1 MLFIAPLL
9 AGGAGAAI
17 RPMVNRQRGAQTVAP
32 VVLVTVV
39 LGLVAGGI
47 AGDLFVTA
55 QLTAN
60 PELIT
65 DSAVGKIVLYA
76 QRAIPFAVAVGFAAG
91 LTSDAVFGK
100 LLGFDVVR
108 ASGIANAPEGSH

>member
-1 MLFIAPLL
+1 MVE
-9 AGGAGAAI
+9 
-17 RPMVNRQRGAQTVAP
+17 RPRGAQTVAP

-39 LGLVAGGI
+39 LGLVVGGI

-65 DSAVGKIVLYA
+65 DSAVG
-76 QRAIPFAVAVGFAAG
+76 FVASV
-91 LTSDAVFGK
+91 TSDAMFGK
-100 LLGFDVVR
+100 LLGLDVVR
-108 ASGIANAPEGSH
+108 ASPIC